1 MALGNQ
7 GLQIVHVEWPSCSC
21 YINPWKSSQTAIVPP
36 ASFEDR
42 RVLEAPK
49 LAMAAMAAI
58 GLLVADTSWS
68 NSRPRGNDPSFDNI
82 GHKVGVVGVVGVW
95 VGGVKT

>member
-1 MALGNQ
+1 
-7 GLQIVHVEWPSCSC
+7 
-21 YINPWKSSQTAIVPP
+21 
-36 ASFEDR
+36 
-42 RVLEAPK
+42 
-49 LAMAAMAAI
+49 MAAMMAAI

-95 VGGVKT
+95 VGGVNTLKHVETLWIITANKSL